1 MICEDFVR
9 FLLIVR
15 KRKITKRRNRNGVIV
30 LSLFFY
36 VTGPYEEVPYRR
48 LRSAFPTFFWRL
60 RKRGRLHLD
69 FTFGF
74 LRNWALGIRYLSV
87 CANINISIETIR
99 ANGRKNN
106 KHDGKK
112 RATASG
118 SDPLADILAGYHRI
132 NEH

>member
-48 LRSAFPTFFWRL
+48 LRSAFSHVLLALTQTRKIAFRL
-60 RKRGRLHLD
+60 YVRILTELGSGLKYSVLIRL
-69 FTFGF
+69 
-74 LRNWALGIRYLSV
+74 
-87 CANINISIETIR
+87 C
-99 ANGRKNN
+99 
-106 KHDGKK
+106 
-112 RATASG
+112 
-118 SDPLADILAGYHRI
+118 
-132 NEH
+132 